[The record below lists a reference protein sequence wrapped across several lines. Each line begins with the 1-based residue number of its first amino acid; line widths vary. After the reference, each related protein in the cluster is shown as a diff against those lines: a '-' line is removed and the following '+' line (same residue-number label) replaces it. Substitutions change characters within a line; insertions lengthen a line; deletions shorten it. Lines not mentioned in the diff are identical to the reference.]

1 MSSAN
6 GALWASRRVSLP
18 EGFGRGV
25 GALFSGPPPSRGRLA
40 RAGYRLLRLN
50 GRLAKYFSVVP
61 FVSLNLPIS
70 HGPRNQP
77 VLTDS

>member
-18 EGFGRGV
+18 EGFGRGSTGV
-25 GALFSGPPPSRGRLA
+25 RRAAPGWGRPA
-40 RAGYRLLRLN
+40 GAGYRLLRLN